1 MVFSVS
7 PSVEFSETDASVYAD
22 PQVDVIG
29 GMPGVFQWGPVDVPT
44 LVTGGERGLVQNF
57 YKPNDETYLSFFVAA
72 DYLSYSG
79 KMQIVRVVGANARNA
94 VPGSNEAV
102 LVKNDDDAETTQ
114 LPGYD
119 FYARY
124 PGALGN
130 GIMVDIC
137 GADGY
142 AAWEFKS
149 AFSYTPRVGEFHI
162 AVVDTTGAFSGEGSA
177 QQTEGLTLSGKV
189 NGGTYESFTLTAA
202 ATGTIRAGRPEVVQ
216 VQLSG
221 GATGTNVT
229 ILGNAVAVN
238 VGEDASVVAGKAETL
253 LKTLPAYSSV
263 IRSGATLTVTF
274 EANSNQSP
282 VPNGTENGISKV
294 YSVIQQGNNTS
305 LLTLGTSNITLT
317 DGDDAAACVAAVVT
331 GLTADPLVRNIETDG
346 LIVSAER
353 APFAAKTVITTY
365 NAGGLVLEYDQV
377 VAANDAAPVTVF
389 GQTVNLLDGD
399 TPGQAA
405 AKIAA
410 VIPQSDEVASA
421 TASGSTV
428 VYLRK
433 TKGRKVKL
441 EGFASTGL
449 VGVTSIRST
458 GRLGS
463 VLEKYSLMNS
473 TKGSKHA
480 DGTGAYFVDQINR
493 SSAYVRVGDATMAL
507 STRSVTLSGGIDD
520 NVGVNLTSGFAELSN
535 AERIQ
540 VDNIIAGAVS
550 VQEQKQAFD
559 TAEGRRDCVAYA
571 SPPLEAVV
579 GNRNNELADILNWR
593 NNEFNPDTSYGV
605 MDCNWGL
612 IYDKYNDVNRWIPC
626 CGGTAGLS
634 ARTTIE
640 GEAWFSPAGYQY
652 GRYKNYIKLGWSPIK
667 DQRDELFSAQ
677 VNPVINDLGNGI
689 VLFGDKTSTTRPS
702 SFDAINVRKL
712 FIFLEKTM
720 ANMAK
725 FYLFGINDA
734 FTRKQFLAAANPLF
748 RTVQGRRGITD
759 FRIICDETNNPGD
772 AVDRKEMNAVFYV
785 KPTLSIRN
793 IYLNFVS
800 VGQSVTFDEVENV

>member
-22 PQVDVIG
+22 PKIDVIG
-29 GMPGVFQWGPVDVPT
+29 GMPGVFQWGPVDAPT

-79 KMQIVRVVGANARNA
+79 KMQIVRVAGPAARNA
-94 VPGSNEAV
+94 VPGANEPV

-130 GIMVDIC
+130 GIAVDIC
-137 GADGY
+137 GAADY

-149 AFSYTPRVGEFHI
+149 SFSYTPRVGEFHI

-177 QQTEGLTLSGKV
+177 QQTEGLTLAGKV
-189 NGGTYESFTLTAA
+189 SGGTFEQFTLTAA
-202 ATGTIRAGRPEVVQ
+202 AATPIKAGRPEVVQ

-221 GATGTNVT
+221 AATGTNVT
-229 ILGNAVAVN
+229 ILGNPVTVN
-238 VGEDASVVAGKAETL
+238 VGEDASVVAGKAEAL
-253 LKTLPAYSSV
+253 LKTLPAYASV
-263 IRSGATLTVTF
+263 IRNGATLTVTF
-274 EANSNQSP
+274 TANSNQSP
-282 VPNGTENGISKV
+282 VPNATENGVSKT
-294 YSVIQQGNNTS
+294 YSVIQQGNNTAVV
-305 LLTLGTSNITLT
+305 TLGTSKVTLT
-317 DGDDAAACVAAVVT
+317 DGATAAETVAAVVA
-331 GLTADPLVRNIETDG
+331 GLTADPLVRAVEVDG
-346 LIVSAER
+346 LVITAER
-353 APFAAKTVITTY
+353 APAAAKTAITTY

-377 VAANDAAPVTVF
+377 TPANDQAPVTVF
-389 GQTVNLLDGD
+389 GQTVNLADGD

-410 VIPQSDEVASA
+410 VITASEEVASA
-421 TASGSTV
+421 TASGATV
-428 VYLRK
+428 VYARK

-449 VGVTSIRST
+449 VGTTSIRST

-463 VLEKYSLMNS
+463 ILEKYSLMNA

-493 SSAYVRVGDATMAL
+493 SSQYVRVGDATAPL
-507 STRSVTLSGGIDD
+507 STRFVTLSGGVDD
-520 NVGVNLTSGFAELSN
+520 NVGVNLSSGFSELANS
-535 AERIQ
+535 ERLA

-550 VQEQKQAFD
+550 VQEQKLAFD
-559 TAEGRRDCVAYA
+559 TAEGRRDCIAFA
-571 SPPLEAVV
+571 SPPMEAVV
-579 GNRNNELADILNWR
+579 GNRNNEVAAVLDWR
-593 NNEFNPDTSYGV
+593 NDEFNPDSTYGV
-605 MDCNWGL
+605 MDNNWAL

-652 GRYKNYIKLGWSPIK
+652 GRYKNYIKLAWSPIK
-667 DQRDELFSAQ
+667 DQRDELFQAQ
-677 VNPVINDLGNGI
+677 VNPIINDLGNGI

-759 FRIICDETNNPGD
+759 FRIICDESNNPGD
-772 AVDRKEMNAVFYV
+772 AVDRKEMNATFYV

-800 VGQSVTFDEVENV
+800 VGQSVTFDEVEGV